1 MMKNIVIVLLLAII
15 IGGAVYIQ
23 NIQSGTQTPAPAVSS
38 SQTSAADTAAVPAQS
53 SSAKRPLD
61 YALVAALV
69 ASMDKQRRDSF
80 LANQES
86 FSKLVSQEAQRR
98 SLLDAAEAS
107 NFGNNETIRFL
118 RDRQADNFL
127 VTSYI
132 NNRLQ
137 AAGMPEDFPNEEQ
150 VQQFYNQNQQSF
162 QLGERL
168 PVWQIFWPVAENASE
183 KDQARILKEA
193 SAVSNQLRKGTLTF
207 AEAASRYSEHAA
219 SSLNGGFMGILQT
232 ADLKPDIKQ
241 QILTLKEGTV
251 SKPVRGQNGIHIF
264 MRGALLSSRVLPL
277 DQVRPQ
283 VVKLLVQA
291 LRQRQ
296 QEQLNELA
304 RTEYPQP
311 EIGAQQL
318 SEWYQKIASFYK

>member
-1 MMKNIVIVLLLAII
+1 MMKNVIIVLLLAII
-15 IGGAVYIQ
+15 VGGVIYIQ
-23 NIQSGTQTPAPAVSS
+23 GTQPVSPMPASAEP
-38 SQTSAADTAAVPAQS
+38 SQSSAANTASAPVQQP
-53 SSAKRPLD
+53 SAKRPLD
-61 YALVAALV
+61 YELVAALV
-69 ASMDKQRRDSF
+69 ASLDKQRRDGF
-80 LANQES
+80 LADQES
-86 FSKLVSQEAQRR
+86 FSKLVNQEAQRM
-98 SLLDAAEAS
+98 SLLDAAKAS

-118 RDRQADNFL
+118 LDRQADNFL
-127 VTSYI
+127 VTSYL

-137 AAGMPEDFPNEEQ
+137 AAGIPEGLPSEEQ

-168 PVWQIFWPVAENASE
+168 PVWQIFWPVAANASE

-193 SAVSNQLRKGTLTF
+193 SAVSTQLRKGTLTF
-207 AEAASRYSEHAA
+207 DQAALRYSEHAA

-251 SKPVRGQNGIHIF
+251 SKPVRGQNGVHVF
-264 MRGALLSSRVLPL
+264 MRGALLAPRVLPL
-277 DQVRPQ
+277 DQVRAE
-283 VVKLLVQA
+283 LTRE
-291 LRQRQ
+291 LRLEK
-296 QEQLNELA
+296 EQLNELA

>member
-1 MMKNIVIVLLLAII
+1 MVKNIVIVLLLAII

-23 NIQSGTQTPAPAVSS
+23 GIQSAAQTPPTAGVEQS
-38 SQTSAADTAAVPAQS
+38 SAADTASAPAQQP
-53 SSAKRPLD
+53 SAKRPLD
-61 YALVAALV
+61 YELVAALV

-80 LANQES
+80 LADQES
-86 FSKLVSQEAQRR
+86 FSKLVNQEAQRR
-98 SLLDAAEAS
+98 SLLDAAKAS
-107 NFGNNETIRFL
+107 NFANNETIRFL
-118 RDRQADNFL
+118 RDRQSDNFL

-132 NNRLQ
+132 NTRLQ
-137 AAGMPEDFPNEEQ
+137 VAGVPEGFPSEEQ

-193 SAVSNQLRKGTLTF
+193 SVVSSQLRKGTLTF
-207 AEAASRYSEHAA
+207 AEAALRYSEHAA

-251 SKPVRGQNGIHIF
+251 SKPVRGQNGIHLF

-304 RTEYPQP
+304 KTEYPQP
-311 EIGAQQL
+311 EIGVQQIA
-318 SEWYQKIASFYK
+318 EWYQKIASFYK